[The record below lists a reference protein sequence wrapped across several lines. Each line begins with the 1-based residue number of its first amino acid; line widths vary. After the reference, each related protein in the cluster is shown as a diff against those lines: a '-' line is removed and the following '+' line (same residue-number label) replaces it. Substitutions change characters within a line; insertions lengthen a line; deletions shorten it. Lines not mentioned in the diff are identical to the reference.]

1 MIYIHSEAICKFQV
15 SFHVVFFD
23 KQVSRSWVNT
33 ACIRNFS
40 CGDDP
45 EDLGKVCSV
54 TPHYDVDL
62 YRTPLV
68 FVVA

>member
-1 MIYIHSEAICKFQV
+1 M
-15 SFHVVFFD
+15 
-23 KQVSRSWVNT
+23 NT

-40 CGDDP
+40 CDDDP

-54 TPHYDVDL
+54 TPYYDVDL